1 MDTPR
6 SHESLSM
13 PAPSPVYPS
22 PPRPSANAPHRSPTS
37 PRRRPHPAATPLWQS
52 LALGGTACGLS
63 AIATH
68 PLDVIK
74 TQMQTASGADRGGG
88 GGGGVSGHGNGTGVP
103 RVRPPPSFML
113 SGLHSGGG
121 AAAAPPPPLLRATAW
136 RVMEGGVPVLYAGLG
151 AALARAATYS
161 AVRVGGYER
170 ARGGVAAATGLPESA
185 AVTKAVAGA
194 SAGAAGALVGA
205 PFELAK
211 TRMQAAPPGAYRHLG
226 DALVRSAAGGGGLA
240 GLWRG
245 GVPAVARAAAVNA
258 AQLGVYDGA
267 KGWLR
272 SVGGVGGGG
281 SGRGLEVAAA
291 AVSGVVTTTVSS
303 PADVLKTRMMVGP
316 GGRGLAATAVSLVR
330 EEGVRGL
337 FRGWTAAYLR
347 LGPQTALA
355 LFLYERLRELAGWE
369 GL

>member
-1 MDTPR
+1 
-6 SHESLSM
+6 
-13 PAPSPVYPS
+13 
-22 PPRPSANAPHRSPTS
+22 
-37 PRRRPHPAATPLWQS
+37 PHPRVVPLWQS
-52 LALGGTACGLS
+52 LALGGAAYGLS
-63 AIATH
+63 AVATH

-74 TQMQTASGADRGGG
+74 TQMQTARGADRGSGG
-88 GGGGVSGHGNGTGVP
+88 GGGRGHGTGVP
-103 RVRPPPSFML
+103 RLRTTASFTL
-113 SGLHSGGG
+113 SGVHSGGG
-121 AAAAPPPPLLRATAW
+121 SAAPPPPPPPRH
-136 RVMEGGVPVLYAGLG
+136 GGAPVLYAGLG

-170 ARGGVAAATGLPESA
+170 ARGAVADAAGLPESA
-185 AVTKAVAGA
+185 AAVKAVAGA

-226 DALVRSAAGGGGLA
+226 DALVRSAAGAGGLA

-245 GVPAVARAAAVNA
+245 GVPAVARAAALNA

-267 KGWLR
+267 KGGW
-272 SVGGVGGGG
+272 
-281 SGRGLEVAAA
+281 GLEVAAA

-303 PADVLKTRMMVGP
+303 PADVLKTRMMVGA
-316 GGRGLAATAVSLVR
+316 GGRGLAATAVALVR
-330 EEGVRGL
+330 VEGVRGL

-355 LFLYERLRELAGWE
+355 LFLYERLRGLAGWE

>member
-1 MDTPR
+1 MDTSR
-6 SHESLSM
+6 SHESLPM

-74 TQMQTASGADRGGG
+74 TQMQAASGAGRGGG
-88 GGGGVSGHGNGTGVP
+88 GGGGGGCHGNGTGMP
-103 RVRPPPSFML
+103 RLRSPPSFLL
-113 SGLHSGGG
+113 SGLPSGGG
-121 AAAAPPPPLLRATAW
+121 AAAAPSPPLLRATAW

-170 ARGGVAAATGLPESA
+170 ARGAVAAATGLPESA

-226 DALVRSAAGGGGLA
+226 DALVRSATGAEGLA

-272 SVGGVGGGG
+272 AVGGGGGG

-303 PADVLKTRMMVGP
+303 PADVLKTRMMVGA
-316 GGRGLAATAVSLVR
+316 GGGGLAATAVALVR